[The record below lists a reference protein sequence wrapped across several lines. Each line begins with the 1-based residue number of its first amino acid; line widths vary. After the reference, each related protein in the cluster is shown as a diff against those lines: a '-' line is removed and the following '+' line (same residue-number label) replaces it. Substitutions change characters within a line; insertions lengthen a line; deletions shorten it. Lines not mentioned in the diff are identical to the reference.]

1 MTRFR
6 KALIV
11 RLLFVVVF
19 LVSGCSAIAP
29 VDLTGGW
36 SAQLLWTSGPANGF
50 ISPFTME
57 LVLES
62 RTLSGTLRLP
72 GPGAQTFE
80 LPIGTGQAKGS
91 SMTLTASGTNPL
103 VNPSPTVS
111 ITLDGD
117 YSADAMSGTGS
128 QTIDG
133 NTYTFTWEAVRVSG
147 PPTEATAL

>member
-1 MTRFR
+1 MTRFQ
-6 KALIV
+6 KAFAV
-11 RLLFVVVF
+11 RMLFLVVF
-19 LVSGCSAIAP
+19 LLSGCSAIAP

-50 ISPFTME
+50 VSPFTME
-57 LVLES
+57 LVLANRNLTGS
-62 RTLSGTLRLP
+62 LRLP

-80 LPIGTGQAKGS
+80 LPIGTGHAKGS
-91 SMTLTASGTNPL
+91 TMTLTASGTNPL
-103 VNPSPTVS
+103 VEPPPTVS

-117 YSADAMSGTGS
+117 YSADAMSGTGT

-147 PPTEATAL
+147 PPEE

>member
-1 MTRFR
+1 MTRLQ
-6 KALIV
+6 KALAV
-11 RLLFVVVF
+11 RIAFLVVF
-19 LVSGCSAIAP
+19 LLSGCSAITP
-29 VDLTGGW
+29 IDLTGGW

-50 ISPFTME
+50 VSPFTMD

-62 RTLSGTLRLP
+62 RTLSGSLRLP

-91 SMTLTASGTNPL
+91 TMTLTASGTNPL
-103 VNPSPTVS
+103 VTPSPTVS

-117 YSADAMSGTGS
+117 YTADAMSGTGS
-128 QTIDG
+128 QTVDG

-147 PPTEATAL
+147 PPAETAAY